1 MSPTSSSFFIAPV
14 SYAVICVHFRIKNT
28 IKLKRHYKAIK
39 ILAVRWL
46 GMRLMHIF
54 TETTSSKKAGWSPGN
69 DDQVSMYNLTV
80 FQIFYWM
87 VGKVLKLI
95 PLKKG
100 SLKVHTLRKFAAA
113 HNAVQYDLYTP
124 NLRPCLC
131 IPKNPSSVSGLLRM
145 TS

>member
-1 MSPTSSSFFIAPV
+1 MRTFV
-14 SYAVICVHFRIKNT
+14 
-28 IKLKRHYKAIK
+28 LKGQYKAIK

-80 FQIFYWM
+80 FQIFYWT

-100 SLKVHTLRKFAAA
+100 SLKVHTMRKLAAT
-113 HNAVQYDLYTP
+113 HNAVKLFSSKYAYTP
-124 NLRPCLC
+124 NLLSMP
-131 IPKNPSSVSGLLRM
+131 M
-145 TS
+145 